1 MSNDCLL
8 TGGGHSATNNNFPRS
23 TSQERSNSILPP
35 QNWDGVTE
43 EDEWVLAFPLLQG
56 SVPLE
61 DATLTSLRNAPT
73 KGDGCP
79 REQTGGFS
87 LGHGWSSWKKTS
99 STGKAGIAFYL
110 LFSGLVFIRH
120 FCLSHRLHS
129 KGNKSG

>member
-1 MSNDCLL
+1 M
-8 TGGGHSATNNNFPRS
+8 NNNFPRS

-43 EDEWVLAFPLLQG
+43 EDEWVLAFLLLQG

-99 STGKAGIAFYL
+99 FEHREGWNCI
-110 LFSGLVFIRH
+110 LFIIFWA
-120 FCLSHRLHS
+120 RLHKAFLPEPQAS
-129 KGNKSG
+129 